1 MRDKQEILKIVKEVF
16 NIQFEMYTWEDM
28 IDDIADV
35 DLTSEEKAWAKEN
48 ISYEVKMDEQE
59 ETK

>member
-48 ISYEVKMDEQE
+48 IYYEIKIQE